1 MESEAQA
8 MLSRSG
14 VPKERWEVTRTADCR
29 YPRQAYELTVPL
41 GGGVIDRA
49 VLDRLAQ
56 AFHERHRATYGHASP
71 DEPVQLVNLRV
82 SALGRQAPLDLARAQ
97 ANKAAG
103 PPATRPVYFKETKL
117 APCEVVDRDGL
128 APGASRSGPLIVEAP
143 DTTIV
148 VPPGWRLSVD
158 AGGLIVLERTH
169 A

>member
-1 MESEAQA
+1 

-14 VPKERWEVTRTADCR
+14 VPKERWEITRTADCR

-41 GGGVIDRA
+41 AGGLIERA
-49 VLDRLAQ
+49 ALDHLAH
-56 AFHERHRATYGHASP
+56 AFHQRHRATYGHASP

-97 ANKAAG
+97 AKKAAG
-103 PPATRPVYFKETKL
+103 PLATRPVYFKERGL
-117 APCEVVDRDGL
+117 APCEVVAREGL
-128 APGASRSGPLIVEAP
+128 APGARRSGPLIVEAP

-148 VPPGWRLSVD
+148 VPPGWRLGVD
-158 AGGLIVLERTH
+158 SGGLIVLEREH